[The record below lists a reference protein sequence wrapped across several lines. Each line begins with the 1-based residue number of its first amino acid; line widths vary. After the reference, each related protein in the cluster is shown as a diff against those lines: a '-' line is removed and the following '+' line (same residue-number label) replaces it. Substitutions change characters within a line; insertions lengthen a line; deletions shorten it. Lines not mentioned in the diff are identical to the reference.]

1 MTYSER
7 YIMTKN
13 KEFLEN
19 LEKHNAKLR
28 IRFEKEAHDRER
40 VDIDIVVDIHKR
52 WTSNNAIMQLMI
64 K

>member
-1 MTYSER
+1 MSYSER

-40 VDIDIVVDIHKR
+40 EEILQVARGYDEWISENTIK
-52 WTSNNAIMQLMI
+52 QLMI
-64 K
+64 R

>member
-1 MTYSER
+1 MRGKERHSVYMTPTER
-7 YIMTKN
+7 EALNQK
-13 KEFLEN
+13 
-19 LEKHNAKLR
+19 
-28 IRFEKEAHDRER
+28 IRDKFEKEAHDRER

>member
-28 IRFEKEAHDRER
+28 IKFEKEAHERER
-40 VDIDIVVDIHKR
+40 EEIMQVARGYEEWI
-52 WTSNNAIMQLMI
+52 SANAIKQLMI